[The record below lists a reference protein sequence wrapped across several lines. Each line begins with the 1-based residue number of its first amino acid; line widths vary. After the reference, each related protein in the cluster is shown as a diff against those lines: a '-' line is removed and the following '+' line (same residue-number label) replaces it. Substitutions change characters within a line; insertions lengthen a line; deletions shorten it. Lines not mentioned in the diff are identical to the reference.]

1 MIGNPCNI
9 SKALYDTY
17 VAQVETV
24 NFEAIDIKYHEDVNE
39 VFSCDFI
46 INQMIIDIIKVKDL
60 FLCELIDKKL
70 EHNIVMSQTYRI
82 IRTFFFIRNDVNYN
96 KNILSL
102 IFIFL
107 ILGENEFNTF
117 LNIFNL
123 ICGTNSI
130 KYLLGD
136 EEYIKKCVL
145 FFNELIKK
153 KLPRV
158 YEHFKKLEITTEL
171 YLIPWFEE
179 IFTGTLSYKIL
190 CRVLDLYLLNGDY
203 ILYQVGFTI
212 IKIQEEELLNLTISE
227 VFKVLRRLPNKYK
240 EEFVLENIKDSH
252 DIKEKFFAW
261 NKENILGEQKN
272 LLYQDFLEEEI

>member
-1 MIGNPCNI
+1 M
-9 SKALYDTY
+9 L
-17 VAQVETV
+17 
-24 NFEAIDIKYHEDVNE
+24 
-39 VFSCDFI
+39 
-46 INQMIIDIIKVKDL
+46 
-60 FLCELIDKKL
+60 
-70 EHNIVMSQTYRI
+70 QTYKI
-82 IRTFFFIRNDVNYN
+82 IRAFFFIRNDITYN
-96 KNILSL
+96 KNIIPL

-203 ILYQVGFTI
+203 ILYQVGLTI
-212 IKIQEEELLNLTISE
+212 IKLQEEDLLNSTISE
-227 VFKVLRRLPNKYK
+227 VFKLLKRLPNIYK
-240 EEFVLENIKDSH
+240 EEYVLES
-252 DIKEKFFAW
+252 IKEFKDIEKDYFSW
-261 NKENILGEQKN
+261 NKENILGSQKQ
-272 LLYQDFLEEEI
+272 LLYQDFYKEEE